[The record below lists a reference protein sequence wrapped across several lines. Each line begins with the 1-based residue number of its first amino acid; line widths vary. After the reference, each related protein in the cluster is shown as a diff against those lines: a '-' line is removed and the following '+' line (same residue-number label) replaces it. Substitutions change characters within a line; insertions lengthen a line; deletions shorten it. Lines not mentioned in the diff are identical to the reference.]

1 MVRSFGYQFSW
12 LQLSKLLN
20 LNNLTGDFFDKGFVV
35 ISDIRLIKLIVVE
48 LVSKLRTGLD
58 VHGGQIPALLQSKL
72 GADRNLYGRK
82 QHLDKRSKGAKH
94 KKSYLIAA
102 HGSQDQDQ
110 SKDSGSVGVQ
120 AR

>member
-1 MVRSFGYQFSW
+1 MAGTPRKERNDGRATCDQRTAYATLCRTFAQAEA
-12 LQLSKLLN
+12 LE
-20 LNNLTGDFFDKGFVV
+20 
-35 ISDIRLIKLIVVE
+35 E

-94 KKSYLIAA
+94 QKSYLIAA